1 MEFINN
7 TGHIFSLPSFNEKPI
22 GYEYEE
28 YSYIFWIDTENSRLS
43 VNNYYSK
50 PIYAL
55 YQLQQI
61 NNHLNLR
68 YLYKYLSLIHYFK
81 ISFKTVTPPIPESN
95 IPIFLLS
102 IFSPHKIRIFSVLN
116 LFWYNFMFKLRKR
129 FFGPFSSLF
138 YF

>member
-28 YSYIFWIDTENSRLS
+28 YSYVFWIDTENSRLS

-55 YQLQQI
+55 YQLQSDIVFNNGQI
-61 NNHLNLR
+61 KNIDDTIEIEIYFKDTNVF
-68 YLYKYLSLIHYFK
+68 SLISSEKMNEY
-81 ISFKTVTPPIPESN
+81 ILSN
-95 IPIFLLS
+95 KYNIYS
-102 IFSPHKIRIFSVLN
+102 IIWSIGCSIYITYCICFSCFI
-116 LFWYNFMFKLRKR
+116 Y
-129 FFGPFSSLF
+129 
-138 YF
+138 

>member
-28 YSYIFWIDTENSRLS
+28 YSYVFWIDTENSRLS

-55 YQLQQI
+55 YQLQSDIVFNNGQI
-61 NNHLNLR
+61 KNIDDTIEIEIYFKDTNVF
-68 YLYKYLSLIHYFK
+68 SLISSEKMNEYILSNKYNSLTDYIDLDNLNEIK
-81 ISFKTVTPPIPESN
+81 IK
-95 IPIFLLS
+95 
-102 IFSPHKIRIFSVLN
+102 
-116 LFWYNFMFKLRKR
+116 
-129 FFGPFSSLF
+129 
-138 YF
+138 

>member
-28 YSYIFWIDTENSRLS
+28 YSYVFWIDTENSRLS

-55 YQLQQI
+55 YQLQSDIVFNNGQI
-61 NNHLNLR
+61 KNIDDTIEIEIYFKDTNVF
-68 YLYKYLSLIHYFK
+68 SLISSEKMNEY
-81 ISFKTVTPPIPESN
+81 ILSN
-95 IPIFLLS
+95 KYNDLTDYIDLDNLNDKNTFVKKKLTNDDLL
-102 IFSPHKIRIFSVLN
+102 V
-116 LFWYNFMFKLRKR
+116 
-129 FFGPFSSLF
+129 
-138 YF
+138 